1 MQYRWNLLK
10 PPYIYTKTTILL
22 AAHKK
27 PAIAVATNMKKKK
40 NIFCRIVGGWYKELK
55 VREFCVFDYIE
66 LLYRTTIF

>member
-40 NIFCRIVGGWYKELK
+40 KTYFAEL
-55 VREFCVFDYIE
+55 
-66 LLYRTTIF
+66 